1 MKHISSKA
9 AICLAL
15 LMAWVAESLAV
26 NDGLYFNSHSQ
37 PVAKRTTLS
46 LNGGK
51 PISIRNGLKVTFN
64 MDLREGEPFFG
75 NVMCVKTDDGRHFD
89 AIFSMPKLNSN
100 RPAIVVDR
108 KIHYVGGNVTGGQN
122 IKASLTIDKKNN
134 KLTYEYGGRKA
145 TVNVDLGKS
154 TEATVAFGMHTDDP
168 NYVDVAPINVRD
180 ISVSAGG
187 KALYHWDLR
196 LHNGDTSLDD
206 LHEAPATARNGRW
219 ILDNH
224 TKWKS
229 VLKYKSK
236 DKVQITFSQA
246 DNIFYIVDGKTVK
259 RFDPVTRKASATN
272 VKGGY
277 RAMEYSNYIA
287 YDDARRDLYTYSTEH
302 ATVSHFDFATGT
314 WSKAEPTKDE
324 PKFFNHSW
332 AVASDTAAYTF
343 GGYGFYRY
351 HNNLFSINPATGG
364 IRELEY
370 SPKINPRTGAATAVV
385 DNALYVF
392 GGFGNAT
399 GEQELPCSYYYD
411 LTRIDLNTLKAE
423 SLWTTEGEQQTS
435 FLLASE
441 MLYNPDDNTFYAA
454 TTHKGGRMIKIWID
468 EPKWK
473 IVSDEMGHLPDYKD
487 AAFDMYHST
496 KENKIY
502 VVMNFRLNTLEH
514 DIRIMSIDL
523 PLQDDYSYT
532 AATTDGDGGLTWPY
546 WIAGVVI
553 IAAAGGV
560 LYARRRRAP
569 KPQAAHEYNA
579 TAAEEEQ
586 KEAGLKERPKYYT
599 PKGGS
604 ISILG
609 KFVVRDK
616 DGEDITASFTKR
628 TRNLLFILLLYSEKS
643 TKGIEIHTL
652 DEALWQEM
660 NENSARNNRNVYM
673 RKLRKLLES
682 VGGIEVVNDKI
693 YYRLETGNDIFI
705 DYHEERTLMK
715 RMEAG
720 EDDEDTKARTLEL
733 LFEGPILP
741 NYSFEWLDEF
751 KSDYSNAAI
760 SLLTRLLEQ
769 SIQKGDDDTSLEI
782 ARTIMAHDPFSDR
795 ALYVQCQILCRRHK
809 RGIAKNVYDN
819 FCKNYEACLGEKYA
833 ASFADACRQQ

>member
-1 MKHISSKA
+1 M
-9 AICLAL
+9 
-15 LMAWVAESLAV
+15 
-26 NDGLYFNSHSQ
+26 
-37 PVAKRTTLS
+37 
-46 LNGGK
+46 
-51 PISIRNGLKVTFN
+51 
-64 MDLREGEPFFG
+64 
-75 NVMCVKTDDGRHFD
+75 
-89 AIFSMPKLNSN
+89 
-100 RPAIVVDR
+100 
-108 KIHYVGGNVTGGQN
+108 
-122 IKASLTIDKKNN
+122 
-134 KLTYEYGGRKA
+134 
-145 TVNVDLGKS
+145 
-154 TEATVAFGMHTDDP
+154 
-168 NYVDVAPINVRD
+168 
-180 ISVSAGG
+180 
-187 KALYHWDLR
+187 
-196 LHNGDTSLDD
+196 
-206 LHEAPATARNGRW
+206 
-219 ILDNH
+219 
-224 TKWKS
+224 
-229 VLKYKSK
+229 
-236 DKVQITFSQA
+236 
-246 DNIFYIVDGKTVK
+246 
-259 RFDPVTRKASATN
+259 
-272 VKGGY
+272 
-277 RAMEYSNYIA
+277 
-287 YDDARRDLYTYSTEH
+287 
-302 ATVSHFDFATGT
+302 
-314 WSKAEPTKDE
+314 
-324 PKFFNHSW
+324 
-332 AVASDTAAYTF
+332 
-343 GGYGFYRY
+343 
-351 HNNLFSINPATGG
+351 
-364 IRELEY
+364 
-370 SPKINPRTGAATAVV
+370 V

-660 NENSARNNRNVYM
+660 NEKSERNNRNVYM

-705 DYHEERTLMK
+705 DYHEARTLMK

-720 EDDEDTKARTLEL
+720 EDDEDTTARTLEL

-809 RGIAKNVYDN
+809 RGFAKNVYDN

>member
-1 MKHISSKA
+1 MKHIRTKA

-37 PVAKRTTLS
+37 PVAKRTSLS

-51 PISIRNGLKVTFN
+51 PISIRNGLKVSFN

-75 NVMCVKTDDGRHFD
+75 NVMCVKTNDGRHFD
-89 AIFSMPKLNSN
+89 AIFSMPKLNNN
-100 RPAIVVDR
+100 RPAIVVDK
-108 KIHYVGGNVTGGQN
+108 KIHYIGGNVTGGQN
-122 IKASLTIDKKNN
+122 IKASLTIDKENN
-134 KLTYEYGGRKA
+134 KLTYEYGGRKS
-145 TVNVDLGKS
+145 TVTVDFSKS

-187 KALYHWDLR
+187 KNIYHWDLR
-196 LHNGDTSLDD
+196 LHNGDVSLDD
-206 LHEAPATARNGRW
+206 LQEAPATARNGRW

-224 TKWKS
+224 TKWKN
-229 VLKYKSK
+229 VLNYKSK

-246 DNIFYIVDGKTVK
+246 DNMFYIVDGKTVR
-259 RFDPVTRKASATN
+259 RFDPITRKTTATR

-287 YDDARRDLYTYSTEH
+287 YDDARHNLYTYSTEH
-302 ATVSHFDFATGT
+302 ATMSHFDFATGT
-314 WSKAEPTKDE
+314 WSKATPTEDE
-324 PKFFNHSW
+324 PKFFNHTW

-351 HNNLFSINPATGG
+351 HNNLFRINPATGS

-370 SPKINPRTGAATAVV
+370 SPKINPRTGAAAAVA

-392 GGFGNAT
+392 GGFGNTT
-399 GEQELPCSYYYD
+399 GEQELPYTYYYD
-411 LTRIDLNTLKAE
+411 LTRIDLNTMKAE
-423 SLWTTEGEQQTS
+423 TLWTTEGEQQTS

-441 MLYNPDDNTFYAA
+441 MLYNPGDHTFYAA

-473 IVSDEMGHLPDYKD
+473 IVTNEIGHLPDYKD

-502 VVMNFRLNTLEH
+502 VVMNYRLSTLEH
-514 DIRIMSIDL
+514 DIRIVSIDL
-523 PLQDDYSYT
+523 PLQDDYSE
-532 AATTDGDGGLTWPY
+532 AGAAPATTGGATWPY
-546 WIAGVVI
+546 WLAAVAL

-560 LYARRRRAP
+560 MYARKRRTVTA
-569 KPQAAHEYNA
+569 KAAHEDNA
-579 TAAEEEQ
+579 TGAEDEQ
-586 KEAGLKERPKYYT
+586 KEPVQKERTKYYA
-599 PKGGS
+599 PNGGS

-643 TKGIEIHTL
+643 NKGIEIHTL

-682 VGGIEVVNDKI
+682 VGDIEVVNDKI
-693 YYRLETGNDIFI
+693 YYRLETGKDIFI
-705 DYHEERTLMK
+705 DYHEARTLIR
-715 RMEAG
+715 RMETG
-720 EDDEDTKARTLEL
+720 NDDEETTARTLEL

-769 SIQKGDDDTSLEI
+769 NLQKGDDDTALEI
-782 ARTIMAHDPFSDR
+782 ARTIMAHDPFSDN
-795 ALYVQCQILCRRHK
+795 ALSVQCQILCRRHK

-819 FCKNYEACLGEKYA
+819 FCKNYEACLGEKYSV
-833 ASFADACRQQ
+833 SFAEACRQQ